1 MTPIKK
7 FGKQPG
13 EQPDSDTPAG
23 SSLPTVTMGE
33 TTLNNL
39 PVLTEIISK
48 SDTNLPHELNDEEIQ
63 QLLHQ
68 LEARIEIMFT
78 QKLGLHLEQL
88 QRQAIDHA
96 LDELKAEL
104 PGLLQ
109 DALNTYLDS
118 R

>member
-1 MTPIKK
+1 MTAIKH
-7 FGKQPG
+7 PG
-13 EQPDSDTPAG
+13 RQPDSDTPAG
-23 SSLPTVTMGE
+23 SSMPALTIGE

-39 PVLTEIISK
+39 PMLTEVVSE
-48 SDTNLPHELNDEEIQ
+48 SDNSLPRVLNDDEIR

-88 QRQAIDHA
+88 QRQAIDQA

-104 PGLLQ
+104 PELLQ
-109 DALNTYLDS
+109 DALNAYLDS

>member
-7 FGKQPG
+7 NDI
-13 EQPDSDTPAG
+13 QPDSVTHAG
-23 SSLPTVTMGE
+23 SSLPTVTIGE

-39 PVLTEIISK
+39 PVLTEVVSELA
-48 SDTNLPHELNDEEIQ
+48 TNLPRELNDEEIQ

-68 LEARIEIMFT
+68 LEARIEIMFA
-78 QKLGLHLEQL
+78 QKLGLQLEQL
-88 QRQAIDHA
+88 QRQAIDLA

-109 DALNTYLDS
+109 DALNAYLDS

>member
-1 MTPIKK
+1 VTPIKQS
-7 FGKQPG
+7 GKQPI
-13 EQPDSDTPAG
+13 SDAPAE
-23 SSLPTVTMGE
+23 SSVAASKLDE

-39 PVLTEIISK
+39 PMLTEVVAESE
-48 SDTNLPHELNDEEIQ
+48 TNPPRVLGEPEIQ
-63 QLLHQ
+63 QLLRQ

-88 QRQAIDHA
+88 QRQAIDRA

-104 PGLLQ
+104 PELLQ
-109 DALNTYLDS
+109 DAMNAYLDS

>member
-1 MTPIKK
+1 MTPTKHTGNK
-7 FGKQPG
+7 AGG
-13 EQPDSDTPAG
+13 QPDSG
-23 SSLPTVTMGE
+23 SSERSSLPTATIGE
-33 TTLNNL
+33 ATLNNL
-39 PVLTEIISK
+39 PVLTEVVSE
-48 SDTNLPHELNDEEIQ
+48 STASPPRELNDEEIQ

-104 PGLLQ
+104 PDLLQ

>member
-7 FGKQPG
+7 SGKQPG
-13 EQPDSDTPAG
+13 EQPDRNTPAG
-23 SSLPTVTMGE
+23 SSLPAATIGE
-33 TTLNNL
+33 TTLDNL
-39 PVLTEIISK
+39 PVLTEVISK
-48 SDTNLPHELNDEEIQ
+48 SDTHLSRELNDKEIQ
-63 QLLHQ
+63 QLLRQ
-68 LEARIEIMFT
+68 LETRLEIMFT

-96 LDELKAEL
+96 LDELKTEL

>member
-7 FGKQPG
+7 FGEQPG
-13 EQPDSDTPAG
+13 EQPNSGTPAG

-39 PVLTEIISK
+39 PVLTEVISK
-48 SDTNLPHELNDEEIQ
+48 SNLPRELNDEEIQ
-63 QLLHQ
+63 QLLHR
-68 LEARIEIMFT
+68 LETRIEIMFT

-88 QRQAIDHA
+88 QRQAIDRA

>member
-7 FGKQPG
+7 SGKQPG
-13 EQPDSDTPAG
+13 EQPDRNTPAG
-23 SSLPTVTMGE
+23 SSLPTVTIGE

-39 PVLTEIISK
+39 PVLTEVIPK
-48 SDTNLPHELNDEEIQ
+48 SDTNLPRELNDDEIQ

-78 QKLGLHLEQL
+78 QKLGLQLEQL
-88 QRQAIDHA
+88 QRQTIDHA

-104 PGLLQ
+104 PDLLQ